1 MGLVQGVWRFDP
13 WDLCRECGEAIYGT
27 CAGEC
32 GEAIH
37 GTCARGLSVVL
48 HREVFSFWWDK
59 PATPPREE
67 LRAVRAVCSLQLSAE
82 HVGYIELPF
91 HLAKMSGMRKK

>member
-1 MGLVQGVWRFDP
+1 LVVQGSVAIRSMGLVQGMWRGDL
-13 WDLCRECGEAIYGT
+13 WDLCRECGEAI
-27 CAGEC
+27 
-32 GEAIH
+32 H
-37 GTCARGLSVVL
+37 GTCDRGLSVVL